1 MCPKGLDRGY
11 VQVYTGDGKGKTT
24 AALGLALR
32 AVGRGLSV
40 LMIQFM
46 KHWGYGEHLAARR
59 LEPELRIVQVGK
71 PYLIAREED
80 LDEEAREALGDEIV
94 VFPPGEPPDEVV
106 RLAREGVRLARRAL
120 EADEVDLLI
129 LDEINVAVHYDLIG
143 VDEVLDLID
152 ARPESMELV
161 LTGRCAPTE
170 VVERA
175 DLVTEMKEI
184 KHYYRQGVMARRGI
198 EE

>member
-1 MCPKGLDRGY
+1 MPPEGWDRGY

-32 AVGRGLSV
+32 AIGRGLKV

-59 LEPELRIVQVGK
+59 LEPDLEIVQAGK

-80 LDEEAREALGDEIV
+80 LDEETREALGDEVV
-94 VFPPGEPPDEVV
+94 VFPPGKPPEEVV
-106 RLAREGVRLARRAL
+106 RLARDGVKLARRAL
-120 EADEVDLLI
+120 EDGEVDLLI
-129 LDEINVAVHYDLIG
+129 LDEINVAVHYDLISI
-143 VDEVLDLID
+143 DDVLDLID
-152 ARPESMELV
+152 SRPPAMELV
-161 LTGRCAPTE
+161 LTGRCAPKE
-170 VVERA
+170 LVERA

-184 KHYYRQGVMARRGI
+184 KHYYRRGVMARRGI
-198 EE
+198 